1 MKSTTLLSKMAIVFL
16 LFLGTAARSQNLVP
30 AENLTSAFLKQTF
43 ENAYIKVLETQDSF
57 IKAQETYDVFVDID
71 PSKRFVSFSSS
82 YALVPGATRKDAL
95 ELMNLLNSDIILVK
109 SYYIEK
115 NNSINYVAY
124 FWTDRGFNPQAMI
137 SAFKMYNSA
146 LTLSLQKDTAK
157 IIK

>member
-1 MKSTTLLSKMAIVFL
+1 MKSTTLLSKMATVLFFFL
-16 LFLGTAARSQNLVP
+16 ATAAHSQNMVP

-43 ENAYIKVLETQDSF
+43 ENAYIKVLETQESF

-71 PSKRFVSFSSS
+71 PTKRYVSFSSS
-82 YALVPGATRKDAL
+82 YALVPGASKKDAL
-95 ELMNLLNSDIILVK
+95 ELMNLLNSEIILVK

-124 FWTDRGFNPQAMI
+124 FWTERGFNPQAMI

-146 LTLSLQKDTAK
+146 LTLSLQKDTGK
-157 IIK
+157 LIK

>member
-43 ENAYIKVLETQDSF
+43 ENAYIKVLETQDSY

-95 ELMNLLNSDIILVK
+95 ELMNLLNTDIILVK